1 MTVKYIKEK
10 LFKILSSTYF
20 KIIEILRSLKVYYFV
35 YNYLYF
41 L

>member
-20 KIIEILRSLKVYYFV
+20 KIIEIVKVYYFV
-35 YNYLYF
+35 HNYLYF